1 VKPDLNYYLDHP
13 EEFGRF
19 YRVARVY
26 SGLWGLVG
34 IWAVFALVRR
44 FSDRPIVPA
53 TAALCFILLP
63 IVINGTHE
71 AKPHLAGAVLALLAA
86 LAATRYVESGS
97 RRSLII
103 TGAICG
109 MAVGM
114 VLSAAVAF
122 LVIPTMVLL
131 RPLPWI
137 ERFRAMSFAVLMG
150 IGVYFVTNP
159 YVPIN
164 LLRNPAIVRANL
176 SALSQAKA
184 IVGKSSEIGALPNAR
199 RLIVDGASMV
209 GGVFGFTGILLLMFN
224 RDWWRKHARQRV
236 LLIVLGI
243 PAAVVLLQFTWL
255 AGGKSGEFGRFAV
268 LPDVVLMMIGVVM
281 VASLRLGREWPAAM
295 MASLVLLVGF
305 QGLSYWVG
313 FIEDARG
320 AATSTRIA
328 VARRLAELK
337 GRGAKTIAVAAE
349 PAPYCLPAVDLTGW
363 RMELLPAD
371 GETPEGEDAPD
382 VIVRAVDELG
392 RGGDEAGTPYARI
405 YYGGAWPWVKTR
417 ISWADKPFELLI
429 RRDLI
434 GDRKP

>member
-1 VKPDLNYYLDHP
+1 MAILTDPEATANDEGGADQASDGHLQEPALFISGIVRAFGGTMNDQNYWQSELSSLGQDLFDSPSVFNYYSPSYGISGTPLKGP
-13 EEFGRF
+13 EFQIH
-19 YRVARVY
+19 
-26 SGLWGLVG
+26 S
-34 IWAVFALVRR
+34 
-44 FSDRPIVPA
+44 P
-53 TAALCFILLP
+53 
-63 IVINGTHE
+63 N
-71 AKPHLAGAVLALLAA
+71 
-86 LAATRYVESGS
+86 
-97 RRSLII
+97 
-103 TGAICG
+103 
-109 MAVGM
+109 
-114 VLSAAVAF
+114 
-122 LVIPTMVLL
+122 
-131 RPLPWI
+131 
-137 ERFRAMSFAVLMG
+137 
-150 IGVYFVTNP
+150 N
-159 YVPIN
+159 
-164 LLRNPAIVRANL
+164 AIVRANL
-176 SALSQAKA
+176 GALSQAKA

-236 LLIVLGI
+236 LLIVLGV

-434 GDRKP
+434 GDHKP